1 MKKNKKFSKNYAKNN
16 EISLKK
22 QKKFKNFLQNST
34 PLKSRIARLLLQ
46 KSPTI
51 QLLKNKSPHS
61 TNENFFCKVSA
72 FITKNLKKVRLKKMD
87 EFKFDEAVMLGDA
100 SVEIS
105 KDEALFYQKYLG
117 INLVSG
123 DSEVETESK

>member
-1 MKKNKKFSKNYAKNN
+1 
-16 EISLKK
+16 
-22 QKKFKNFLQNST
+22 
-34 PLKSRIARLLLQ
+34 
-46 KSPTI
+46 
-51 QLLKNKSPHS
+51 
-61 TNENFFCKVSA
+61 
-72 FITKNLKKVRLKKMD
+72 MD

-123 DSEVETESK
+123 DSEVENESK